1 VITLALLHPIGHK
14 PLRTWTFDLESI
26 VRIGRS
32 RKNDV
37 VIASAVVSRHHIEL
51 WCNSTQWEIVNFG
64 SNGTYVEGK
73 RIDQVPVKDGM
84 VIRLGTSGP
93 QLRLQV
99 DRTQTVK
106 AGTKSQSDIIATQT

>member
-1 VITLALLHPIGHK
+1 MITLALLHPIGHK
-14 PLRTWTFDLESI
+14 PLRTWTFDFESI

-73 RIDQVPVKDGM
+73 RIDQVLVKDGM

-93 QLRLQV
+93 QLLLQV
-99 DRTQTVK
+99 DRAQTAL
-106 AGTKSQSDIIATQT
+106 AGKKTRNDIIPSGT

>member
-51 WCNSTQWEIVNFG
+51 WCNATQWEIVNFG
-64 SNGTYVEGK
+64 SNGTYIEGK

-93 QLRLQV
+93 QLLLQV
-99 DRTQTVK
+99 DRDRRPK
-106 AGTKSQSDIIATQT
+106 AGKNSENDIIATHT